1 MLRDIV
7 KKSLNEAQKRNLSSI
22 AIPAIGTGNLQ
33 FPHDRVAAASFDE
46 VVSFSKKNPNSII
59 KEVHFVVYD
68 KDLSSVQAFQTELQ
82 NLKGN
87 KPQPPVPAD
96 SVNKKRRKLR
106 GAAAKNS
113 DSDDS
118 FDVIDVKALEELD
131 PLQPEIS
138 IGSITVQAETG
149 DITKETTDAI
159 VTLSKTDLDVAYGG
173 GVGKAI
179 LTAGGPSIQAE
190 CTSLGTQP
198 AGAIVVTGAGKLQT
212 RKIYHIIPEKV
223 TMASLRDSMV
233 KCLRLADKHGLTS
246 ISFPAIGTG
255 NISMGVK
262 ESSDEM
268 LAAIAK
274 FAQEQPTSLQLI
286 RIVIYQQ
293 HMLAVF
299 RDTMEE
305 CISSVGGRG
314 FFSRIA
320 GGIAGLFGFSKSGS
334 PSSFSAAYKKL
345 IGGKD
350 GTYLEIFAGTKR
362 SITKA
367 IEEIHK
373 DLAEQCLTKVIENDA
388 ISKLSKDQKRKI
400 KNLEAKH
407 DATIKVEEPVGR
419 ISVKGDAE
427 DVVDIATAIH
437 EILNQQIEEEHTRG
451 IEELLS
457 KNVQWYYYEDE
468 QEGFQ
473 PYDTSNN
480 RKIESAFA
488 DTQNSVIV
496 LIEGCRC
503 EIVFKDMK
511 ETCLDDGEERQ
522 VVRKEIGKG
531 KVSSIEQEWY
541 RSPS

>member
-1 MLRDIV
+1 MRDIV
-7 KKSLNEAQKRNLSSI
+7 KKSLNEAQRLNLSSI

-46 VVSFSKKNPNSII
+46 VVSFSKKNPNSTI
-59 KEVHFVVYD
+59 KEVHLVVYD
-68 KDLSSVQAFQTELQ
+68 KDLSSVQAFQAELQ

-87 KPQPPVPAD
+87 KPKSPAPAD

-106 GAAAKNS
+106 GAAAKTS

-118 FDVIDVKALEELD
+118 FDVIDEKEVEELD

-138 IGSITVQAETG
+138 IGSITVQAEAG
-149 DITKETTDAI
+149 DITKEATDAI
-159 VTLSKTDLDVAYGG
+159 VTLSNADLDVAYGG

-179 LTAGGPSIQAE
+179 LNAGGAGIQAE

-198 AGAIVVTGAGKLQT
+198 AGAIVVTKAGRLQT
-212 RKIYHIIPEKV
+212 RKIYHIVPEKT

-233 KCLRLADKHGLTS
+233 KCLKLADIHGLTS

-255 NISMGVK
+255 NISVGVK
-262 ESSDEM
+262 ESSEEM

-274 FAQEQPTSLQLI
+274 FAQEQPASLRLI

-299 RDTMEE
+299 RNAMEE
-305 CISSVGGRG
+305 CISSLGGRG
-314 FFSRIA
+314 LFSRIA
-320 GGIAGLFGFSKSGS
+320 GGIAGLFGFSKNGS
-334 PSSFSAAYKKL
+334 PSTAFKKRL
-345 IGGKD
+345 RGKD
-350 GTYLEIFAGTKR
+350 GRYLEIFAGTKQN
-362 SITKA
+362 IAKA
-367 IEEIHK
+367 IEEIQK
-373 DLAEQCLTKVIENDA
+373 DLAEQCLSKVIENDA

-400 KNLEAKH
+400 MNLEAEH
-407 DATIKVEEPVGR
+407 DDANIKLEEPVGR
-419 ISVKGDAE
+419 ITVRGDAE

-451 IEELLS
+451 IGELLS

-468 QEGFQ
+468 HEGLQ
-473 PYDTSNN
+473 PYDTSIN
-480 RKIESAFA
+480 RQIEIAFA
-488 DTQNSVIV
+488 DGQNSVIV
-496 LIEGCRC
+496 LIDDYRC

-531 KVSSIEQEWY
+531 KVSLIDQW
-541 RSPS
+541 